1 MSNTLAPIALFAYN
15 RPWHLEQTIESL
27 KNNTLSKKSILYCFS
42 DAAKTS
48 SEMENVNQVRTIL
61 KNIEGFHK
69 VYVIEREK
77 NWGLARSIIEG
88 VSEVME
94 KHQKVIVLEDDL
106 LLAPNFLDFMND
118 CLWKYEKSPDIFS
131 ISAYLPP
138 IKVDD
143 LEDDVFLFPRC
154 ASWGWAS
161 WQDRWQKAD
170 WQVEGF
176 EIFLKDKKSRNIFE
190 QGGNDMTAML
200 LKQQK
205 GIIHSWAIRWT
216 YTHFQNKSFAV
227 YPKYTKVKNIGMD
240 GSGTN
245 FDAKNTTQ
253 KYETQLKI
261 RSYSLPERVKW
272 KPNLPVIERFRKFY
286 NLSYFRKII
295 NYFKFGVW

>member
-1 MSNTLAPIALFAYN
+1 MSDTLAPIALFAYN
-15 RPWHLEQTIESL
+15 RPWHLKQTIESL
-27 KNNTLSKKSILYCFS
+27 RNNPSSRKSVLYCFS

-48 SEMENVNQVRTIL
+48 SEIENVNKVRAML
-61 KNIEGFHK
+61 KNIEGFHR

-118 CLWKYEKSPDIFS
+118 CLCKYEKSSHVFS

-138 IKVDD
+138 IKVND
-143 LEDDVFLFPRC
+143 LEEDVFLFPRC

-170 WQVEGF
+170 WQVKDF
-176 EIFLKDKKSRNIFE
+176 ENFMQDKRSRNMFE
-190 QGGNDMTAML
+190 KGGNDMTVML

-205 GIIHSWAIRWT
+205 GIIQSWAIRWA
-216 YTHFQNKSFAV
+216 YAHFQNKSFAI
-227 YPKYTKVKNIGMD
+227 YPKYTKVKNIGID

-245 FDAKNTTQ
+245 FDAKNTTK
-253 KYETQLKI
+253 KYETQLETH
-261 RSYSLPERVKW
+261 SYLLPESIAW
-272 KPNLPVIERFRKFY
+272 KPNMPIVERLRKFY
-286 NLSYFRKII
+286 NLSYFRKTI
-295 NYFKFGVW
+295 NYFKFGIW